1 MTDSLIQIHDRYFK
15 PMISHNEIIRK
26 VESIALEINNLN
38 CKHPVF
44 ISVLNGSFMFTSDL
58 CKYITLQPKI
68 CFIKIAS
75 YEGIESTGAIK
86 ELIGIT
92 EDLKD
97 KDVFIIED
105 IIDTGNTLEYLYN
118 HILKEKPKK
127 IYTISLLFKPEAY
140 KREISVNFV
149 GFKIPNNFVIGY
161 GMDYNELGRNLQDIY
176 TLAH

>member
-1 MTDSLIQIHDRYFK
+1 MTDSFIKIHDKIFK
-15 PMISHNEIIRK
+15 PMISHNDIIRK
-26 VESIALEINNLN
+26 VESIALNINNLN
-38 CKHPVF
+38 CENPIF

-58 CKYITLQPKI
+58 CKNIKLNPKI
-68 CFIKIAS
+68 CFIKVAS
-75 YEGIESTGAIK
+75 YNGTESTGKIK
-86 ELIGIT
+86 EVIGIT
-92 EDLKD
+92 EQLKD

-118 HILKEKPKK
+118 QILKEKPKN
-127 IYTISLLFKPEAY
+127 IYTISLLFKPDAY
-140 KREISVNFV
+140 KSNIEINYV